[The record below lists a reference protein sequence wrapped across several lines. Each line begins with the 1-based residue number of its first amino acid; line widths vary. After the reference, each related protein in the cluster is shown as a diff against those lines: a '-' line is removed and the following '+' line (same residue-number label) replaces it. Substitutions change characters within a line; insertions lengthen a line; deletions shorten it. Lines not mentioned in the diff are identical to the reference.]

1 LIKSSLYKRDDMI
14 LTEDRVNSGYD
25 FASLDAVCDLLTDK
39 DVELIVTDSDDIQ
52 ILNREYRGIDKPTDV
67 LSFPLEDVPFMPL
80 GTIVINIDKVK
91 EKSEEL
97 GHSELDE
104 LTLLFVHGLL
114 HLVGYDHET
123 DSGEMRRK
131 EREIIESF
139 NLPKS
144 LILRNS

>member
-1 LIKSSLYKRDDMI
+1 MI

-52 ILNREYRGIDKPTDV
+52 ILNQEYRGIDKPTDV

-91 EKSEEL
+91 EKSKEL
-97 GHSELDE
+97 GHSESDE
-104 LTLLFVHGLL
+104 LTLLFLHGLL

-123 DSGEMRRK
+123 DNGEMRRK

>member
-1 LIKSSLYKRDDMI
+1 MI

>member
-25 FASLDAVCDLLTDK
+25 FASLEAVCDLLTDK

-91 EKSEEL
+91 EKSKEL
-97 GHSELDE
+97 GHSESDE
-104 LTLLFVHGLL
+104 LTLLFIHGLL

-123 DSGEMRRK
+123 DNGEMRRK

>member
-1 LIKSSLYKRDDMI
+1 MI

-25 FASLDAVCDLLTDK
+25 FASLEAVCDLLTDK

-91 EKSEEL
+91 EKSKEL
-97 GHSELDE
+97 GHSESDE

-123 DSGEMRRK
+123 DNGEMRRK
-131 EREIIESF
+131 ELEIIESF